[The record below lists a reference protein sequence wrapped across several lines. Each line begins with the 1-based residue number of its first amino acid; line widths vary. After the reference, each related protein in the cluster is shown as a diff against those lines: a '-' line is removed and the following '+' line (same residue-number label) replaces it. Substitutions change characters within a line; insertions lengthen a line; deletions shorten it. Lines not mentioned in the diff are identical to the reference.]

1 MSVDL
6 VLNQGD
12 DPECIRQFL
21 SNREEG
27 VLEPVA
33 DIPSKD
39 IPEALGDNFTPNQ
52 IDEPSESDWNT
63 APKASAIKFF
73 GGMADEERRRRG
85 LFGDDEPEGAGEND
99 GNVNDNVEQEVN
111 FRFPIFDPT
120 IDVTMKKSL
129 HLLSHT
135 FMVCPQKILIHF
147 YLNSISYA
155 IATTM

>member
-1 MSVDL
+1 MVRPRDSKGRFIGKFSVGIFGPKHIPHINTFDCYTRSTSRQRRSGSEMKSKETSSSPIVEQKGRQYMSVDL

-52 IDEPSESDWNT
+52 IDEPSEFDWDT
-63 APKASAIKFF
+63 TPVASTIKFF
-73 GGMADEERRRRG
+73 RGMEDEE
-85 LFGDDEPEGAGEND
+85 
-99 GNVNDNVEQEVN
+99 
-111 FRFPIFDPT
+111 
-120 IDVTMKKSL
+120 
-129 HLLSHT
+129 
-135 FMVCPQKILIHF
+135 
-147 YLNSISYA
+147 
-155 IATTM
+155 